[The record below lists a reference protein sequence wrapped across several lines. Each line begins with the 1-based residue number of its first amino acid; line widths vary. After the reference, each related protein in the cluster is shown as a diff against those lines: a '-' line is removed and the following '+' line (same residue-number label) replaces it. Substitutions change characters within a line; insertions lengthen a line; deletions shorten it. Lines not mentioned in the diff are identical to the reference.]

1 MLPQIFSL
9 NSTFNRHAS
18 EKQSERSAHRSQ
30 HCAFSGLSFPSPPLP
45 IPCTHPHRWNWIHEV
60 ELKFACKSFWL
71 QILGL
76 TVTTIYHHYW
86 NKMGWPR
93 IKINVKKRWE
103 REMRN
108 AWGTNQILLE
118 KANSV
123 PMWSMR
129 MVFPAAYTKCHCK
142 WLKSGFFFP
151 DPTCVSQ
158 HQGDCGIAWDQLL
171 PIAGGGDPRNTNSSL
186 LTGNQC
192 VLI

>member
-1 MLPQIFSL
+1 MPGKCSPKSSVWIQHVIDMPVRNRVSAQLTGPSTAHSL
-9 NSTFNRHAS
+9 GSH
-18 EKQSERSAHRSQ
+18 
-30 HCAFSGLSFPSPPLP
+30 FPSPTLP
-45 IPCTHPHRWNWIHEV
+45 TPTYPPTQWNWIHEV
-60 ELKFACKSFWL
+60 ELKFACISFWL

-151 DPTCVSQ
+151 TLHVCPSIRVIVASPGTSC
-158 HQGDCGIAWDQLL
+158 CRELEEETPEI
-171 PIAGGGDPRNTNSSL
+171 
-186 LTGNQC
+186 
-192 VLI
+192 

>member
-1 MLPQIFSL
+1 MPVRNRVSAQLTGPSTAHSL
-9 NSTFNRHAS
+9 GSH
-18 EKQSERSAHRSQ
+18 
-30 HCAFSGLSFPSPPLP
+30 FPPPHP
-45 IPCTHPHRWNWIHEV
+45 TPWTHPHRWNLTHEV

-76 TVTTIYHHYW
+76 TVTIIYRHYW

-129 MVFPAAYTKCHCK
+129 MVLPAAYTKCHCK
-142 WLKSGFFFP
+142 RLKSGFFP

-171 PIAGGGDPRNTNSSL
+171 PIAGGGGGGGGDPRNINSSL
-186 LTGNQC
+186 LTGNQRL
-192 VLI
+192 LI